1 MRVLTTLF
9 LIAGI
14 SFLHAQTPL
23 TTLTGKLADSM
34 KEVIAPKSTYSQSL
48 YADENKPYLLTFKR
62 VTVND
67 KGKSSEEKWLFNL
80 ADIDPKGV
88 RIEAAKDVLRVNLRV
103 NKGQKYVQY
112 FRDGALSSYTD
123 MVTIFG
129 LGIDNGRDI
138 EALVREAVPLAVSL
152 WEKEAN
158 IDGKSPEQLIQRLT
172 SLVSDMSS
180 GGTDYRQR
188 LEQMNDYPDR
198 LKLNVVTS
206 TSKNSKQETFIWSLG
221 DLKGSDIRLAISGAN
236 AVVEAATK
244 DNLAWVAAESEG
256 VRQDY
261 AKKVS
266 IRVPDA
272 DQGKL
277 IVAVMEKLVP
287 FGEKEIQKRLPEPGK
302 SSQAFELL
310 SENLGRF
317 PAAKTEYEV
326 SLVKDCQCQLTE
338 KQGAA
343 TETVYGFHFGDLD
356 PKSVKLGMKGDLVEI
371 RVGVEKKN
379 NYVWVSRNNAQQN
392 YDNELVFRAGDVEK
406 GRLIAHLIP
415 SLIEQCPEK
424 TNLGSLEDVQR
435 WIAKGKA
442 PESGV
447 SQDLTIQS
455 AGDPCKWKY
464 IESAVTEKS
473 STESTFEFNAY
484 DLDPDQVKIVVN
496 KKTVGVS
503 VQTQKKQN
511 IISSVV
517 KEKPGYVSALQ
528 FEVADIVAAKSL
540 KATLEQL
547 IRNCNQ

>member
-277 IVAVMEKLVP
+277 IVAVMEKLVS